1 MSLSTRL
8 TQIEENIMA
17 SIDQVK
23 SELANATAAIADL
36 KQAAVTE
43 KQEIKSKLDDF
54 TAKINTQTT
63 LIEQLQTEI
72 AGEIPDSLLSEL
84 TDATDSLKEISSEIR
99 GLVDAPIAATSS
111 PTTSSDQSATPAVPT
126 PSPDQ
131 SATPVTQPAT
141 TTP

>member
-1 MSLSTRL
+1 
-8 TQIEENIMA
+8 MA